1 MKLIPIQEKLEDNE
15 AFAANPAGRETLQ
28 MTVDFYKRVGFH
40 EPWIGY
46 YVEENGAL
54 VGSAAF
60 KGKPING
67 TVEIA
72 YGTHEA
78 FRNQGI
84 STAVCKQLVALA
96 LKTSPQ
102 VRIVARTFEKDNFSA
117 RILQKNHFVC
127 LGPVVDQE
135 DGKVWE
141 WVYELPG

>member
-1 MKLIPIQEKLEDNE
+1 MKLIPIQEKLEENG
-15 AFAANPAGRETLQ
+15 AFAANSACRETLQ
-28 MTVDFYKRVGFH
+28 MTVNFYKRVGFY

-54 VGSAAF
+54 VGSAGF

-84 STAVCKQLVALA
+84 GTAICKQLVDLA
-96 LKTSPQ
+96 LKASPQ
-102 VRIVARTFEKDNFSA
+102 VGIMARTFEKDNFSA
-117 RILQKNHFVC
+117 RILQKNYFVC
-127 LGPVVDQE
+127 LGTVVD
-135 DGKVWE
+135 
-141 WVYELPG
+141 P